1 MSATTLSYLP
11 IEIQSFLP
19 SGWGLVEGAEPR
31 WDGRKGAWSIA
42 VYDPA
47 DNDWEI
53 RVATADAAR
62 QGRLEALKLAV
73 DEVFHRSL
81 R

>member
-11 IEIQSFLP
+11 IEIRSYLP
-19 SGWGLVEGAEPR
+19 TGWGLVEGAEPH
-31 WDGRKGAWSIA
+31 WDDRKAAWSVA
-42 VYDPA
+42 VYDGA

-53 RVATADAAR
+53 RVAAADAAR
-62 QGRLEALKLAV
+62 QGRLEALKRAI
-73 DEVFHRSL
+73 DEVYFRSL